1 MDNKD
6 EIKRLE
12 EEIRTT
18 KYNKHT
24 QYHIGQLKAKLA
36 RLKEQRGKLG
46 KIGSGGRAYSIKK
59 SGDATVLI
67 VGFPSVGKSTLLNR
81 ITNAESKIGDYD
93 FTTLDIIPGVMEHN
107 SARIQVLDVPGIVE
121 GASSGRGRGKKI
133 LSVVRNADLVLIL
146 IEKQEQLDVI
156 KRELYEAG
164 LRLDE
169 KRPDVV
175 ITKTHSGGI
184 RIGSTVKLTKIDS
197 KMVGIVLN
205 ERGIHN
211 AEILIREDIS
221 LDMLIDAVYKN
232 RVYVPSIVAYNKI
245 DLLPDE
251 KRESL
256 PKEFI
261 RISSK
266 EGTGIEDLKN
276 RIWRKLGLIRICMKK
291 IGKEPDMEEPLIM
304 ESGSTV
310 EDVARKIHK
319 EFQRKLEYAKIW
331 GPSAK
336 FPGQKVGVNKTL
348 QDRDIVE
355 LHME

>member
-1 MDNKD
+1 
-6 EIKRLE
+6 
-12 EEIRTT
+12 
-18 KYNKHT
+18 
-24 QYHIGQLKAKLA
+24 
-36 RLKEQRGKLG
+36 
-46 KIGSGGRAYSIKK
+46 
-59 SGDATVLI
+59 
-67 VGFPSVGKSTLLNR
+67 
-81 ITNAESKIGDYD
+81 
-93 FTTLDIIPGVMEHN
+93 
-107 SARIQVLDVPGIVE
+107 
-121 GASSGRGRGKKI
+121 
-133 LSVVRNADLVLIL
+133 
-146 IEKQEQLDVI
+146 
-156 KRELYEAG
+156 
-164 LRLDE
+164 
-169 KRPDVV
+169 
-175 ITKTHSGGI
+175 
-184 RIGSTVKLTKIDS
+184 
-197 KMVGIVLN
+197 
-205 ERGIHN
+205 
-211 AEILIREDIS
+211 
-221 LDMLIDAVYKN
+221 MLIDAVYKN